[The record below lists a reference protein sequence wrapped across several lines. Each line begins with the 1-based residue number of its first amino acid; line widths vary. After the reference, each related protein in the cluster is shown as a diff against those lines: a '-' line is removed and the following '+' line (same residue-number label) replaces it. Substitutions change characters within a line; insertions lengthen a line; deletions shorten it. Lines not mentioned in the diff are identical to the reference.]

1 MFTCRRMTWIFILT
15 IFMTTMVPPKAKAI
29 DPVTIAVL
37 APVAIKAAKVMR
49 PYIQRGL
56 VSGTRGL
63 IKTGKDTLEILYI
76 PWGLVQM
83 TIGLPFGGFGPGV
96 QNIGKGLF
104 APVKVISDV
113 LCLPLQFTGL
123 VN

>member
-1 MFTCRRMTWIFILT
+1 MAT
-15 IFMTTMVPPKAKAI
+15 IFPPKAEAI

-37 APVAIKAAKVMR
+37 APVAIKAAKIMR

-63 IKTGKDTLEILYI
+63 IKTGKDTLEILYL

-83 TIGLPFGGFGPGV
+83 TLGLPFGGFNPGIRNV
-96 QNIGKGLF
+96 GKGF
-104 APVKVISDV
+104 MAPVKVVTDV

-123 VN
+123 AN